1 MRVRAYA
8 PASIGNVAAGFDL
21 LGAALVPL
29 DGSLLGDIVEVAP
42 AEADRF
48 TAVGPFA
55 HRLPPRPEDNLV
67 LKARRVVEEA
77 LGRSPGPLEVT
88 LHKNL
93 PVSSGLGSSSASAVA
108 AVKAFDAF
116 AGSPLG
122 AQALLMCA
130 AKVEGHAAGA
140 AHLDNVAPCLL
151 GGLRLCLEQ
160 RTVALPWPEDLRFV
174 VASPALELETKVSR
188 GVLPRELPMAGA
200 VAFAGN
206 LAGLVHALHAGDREL
221 LGECLRD
228 LVAEPHRAR
237 LIPGFRET
245 QARAKAAG
253 ALGCSLSGAGP
264 AVFAVA
270 TVDDAPRV
278 ADALSDGFA
287 AVNVASTVRVCR
299 LDTRGARLLGEGE
312 S

>member
-8 PASIGNVAAGFDL
+8 PASIGNVAAGFDV
-21 LGAALVPL
+21 LGAALAPI
-29 DGSLLGDIVEVAP
+29 DGSLLGDIVEVA
-42 AEADRF
+42 ASDTDRF
-48 TAVGPFA
+48 TTVGPFA
-55 HRLPPRPEDNLV
+55 HRLPSNADDNLV
-67 LKARRVVEEA
+67 VKSRRVVEEA
-77 LGRSPGPLEVT
+77 LGRALGPLDVT

-108 AVKAFDAF
+108 AVKAFDAI
-116 AGSPLG
+116 AGSSLD
-122 AQALLMCA
+122 AHALLMCA
-130 AKVEGHAAGA
+130 AKVEDHAAAA

-151 GGLRLCLEQ
+151 GGLRLCLDE
-160 RTVALPWPEDLRFV
+160 RTVALPWPDDLRFV

-188 GVLPRELPMAGA
+188 GVLPRELPMATG

-206 LAGLVHALHAGDREL
+206 LAGLVHALHAGDRAL
-221 LGECLRD
+221 LGRCLRD

-237 LIPGFRET
+237 LIPGFRDT

-270 TVDDAPRV
+270 TDADAPAV
-278 ADALSDGFA
+278 AESLSEGFA
-287 AVNVASTVRVCR
+287 AANVASTVRVCR
-299 LDTRGARLLGEGE
+299 LDTRGARLLAEGE
-312 S
+312 A